1 MSPTR
6 SETFGAWPREL
17 FFVLLVIPP
26 VLGLIFEP
34 DGLRYGWLH
43 QARSL
48 LAIWVYTLALGAAIH
63 VSTNAISRR
72 WPRLLVG
79 PLGAAIHVAFTLLLV
94 SFVTLVMIRPLVWTC
109 PGIGHREFTLWMRG
123 MTLSAC
129 FVLLGRLY
137 QHVMRTREEAAVL
150 QVRSEQALSEARYQ
164 ALVSRTQPHFLHNAL
179 TAAAGLVPTDPKA
192 AENALRDLGSLFR
205 EIVDGTTKPV
215 LRAGD
220 EVETARRYLRVQEMR
235 FAGRLD
241 VVIDEDALTQDE
253 LVPSLILLPL
263 VENAVL
269 HGLSDGGRCHVRVT
283 CALTAEHVRFTVED
297 DGPGQHST
305 HREGTGIGLHDVR
318 ARLATLYGTRGSLVT
333 RSREL
338 DSKRPG
344 FLAEILIPRED
355 E

>member
-1 MSPTR
+1 M
-6 SETFGAWPREL
+6 
-17 FFVLLVIPP
+17 IPP

-34 DGLRYGWLH
+34 DGLRHDWLH

-48 LAIWVYTLALGAAIH
+48 LAIWVYTLSLGAAIH
-63 VSTNAISRR
+63 VCTNGISAR

-79 PLGAAIHVAFTLLLV
+79 PRGAAIHVILTLLLV
-94 SFVTLVMIRPLVWTC
+94 SLVTLVMIRPLVWTC
-109 PGIGHREFTLWMRG
+109 PGIGHQEFTLWMRG

-129 FVLLGRLY
+129 FVLLGRVY
-137 QHVMRTREEAAVL
+137 QQIVRGREEAAVA

-179 TAAAGLVPTDPKA
+179 TAAAGLVPSDPKA
-192 AENALRDLGSLFR
+192 AERVLRDLGSLFR

-215 LRAGD
+215 LRVAD
-220 EVETARRYLRVQEMR
+220 EVETARRYLRVQEAR

-241 VVIDEDALTQDE
+241 TVVDEDPLAEDE

-269 HGLSDGGRCHVRVT
+269 HGLSDGAACHVRVT
-283 CALTAEHVRFTVED
+283 CSLTTEHVRFTVED
-297 DGPGQHST
+297 DGPGHRST
-305 HREGTGIGLHDVR
+305 HREGTGIGLHDIR
-318 ARLATLYGTRGSLVT
+318 ARLEALYGARASLVT
-333 RSREL
+333 RSRDL
-338 DSKRPG
+338 HPDRPG
-344 FLAEILIPRED
+344 FLAEIHVPRED